1 MRWSV
6 LPLVLVG
13 AACSAAPVVYPP
25 ISPAPRAPAAL
36 APPTSVAVPEPPPA
50 ASACARRAPAARVT
64 PLSPTG
70 VGGAVVLVAQAGRK
84 LAYVADEDERAV
96 RTVDL
101 ASRAEI
107 AVTPLDAAPGQLVV
121 TTDGRLLVALRT
133 ASAVAVFEPGDD
145 PATPLE
151 ARCTVSA
158 PAEPTGLALTPDGE
172 RLLVTSRWGHAL
184 TAYETGT
191 LKAAFT
197 VDLPRDP
204 LAVVTSSDGARAFV
218 SHVVG
223 ARLSVVD
230 LHERAARQVDL
241 HQVER
246 QQAFSSGKPVTW
258 STGQGYTLART
269 ASGRIFAPEILA
281 NPNPTP
287 GEVTSGYGAGTGAP
301 SQIGDI
307 ASLDEAG
314 EHLATTPVLDF
325 RDHADCLLP
334 RAAAVDEGTS
344 RLLVACLGVNS
355 ILAYDA
361 KARNPHLRPLA
372 RWSVAAGPTGIA
384 VDLAERRAIVWSQFD
399 HTLSF
404 LALDGPA
411 VVTTSFTPPATFSTP
426 HPLSLYTDAPVK
438 GRIIAVVLPA
448 HAPPMDATLALGR
461 RVFHAAGD
469 AQLSGDGRACA
480 SCHPDGRDDGFTWST
495 PDGPR
500 QTPILAARLADTAP
514 YGWNGASARLEDHV
528 HRTFQRLSGFGLAP
542 RSFAALVAYVRHMD
556 LTFARP
562 APSAEA
568 ARGEAIFL
576 SAEAACATCHVDVTT
591 ADGKAHDVQ
600 SKIKGDRTAGFDT
613 PSLRFL
619 GQSAPYFHDGRYAT
633 LGDLLRGVDGTMGHT
648 AHLDDGERRA
658 LEAYLE
664 AL

>member
-1 MRWSV
+1 MRWSA

-13 AACSAAPVVYPP
+13 AACSAAPVVSPP
-25 ISPAPRAPAAL
+25 ISPAPPPL
-36 APPTSVAVPEPPPA
+36 ARPEPPSLA
-50 ASACARRAPAARVT
+50 AAPEPPSPSPACARRAPAARVT

-70 VGGAVVLVAQAGRK
+70 VGGAVVLVTMAGRK

-107 AVTPLDAAPGQLVV
+107 AVTPLAAAPGQLLV
-121 TTDGRLLVALRT
+121 TADGRVLVALRT
-133 ASAVAVFEPGDD
+133 ASTVAVFEPGED
-145 PATPLE
+145 PAAPLE
-151 ARCTVSA
+151 ARCSVAA
-158 PAEPTGLALTPDGE
+158 PAEPTGLALTPDGA
-172 RLLVTSRWGHAL
+172 RLLVTSRWSHAL

-191 LKAAFT
+191 LKAAFS

-204 LAVVTSSDGARAFV
+204 LAVVTSADGARAFV

-223 ARLSVVD
+223 GRISVVD
-230 LHERAARQVDL
+230 LREHAARQIDL
-241 HQVER
+241 HQIER
-246 QQAFSSGKPVTW
+246 PRSSSAKAVKW
-258 STGQGYTLART
+258 STGQGYSLARST
-269 ASGRIFAPEILA
+269 SGRIFAPEILA

-287 GEVTSGYGAGTGAP
+287 GEATSGYGPGGGPA
-301 SQIGDI
+301 QIGDI

-334 RAAAVDEGTS
+334 RAAAIDEATG
-344 RLLVACLGVNS
+344 RLLVACLGVNT

-361 KARNPHLRPLA
+361 KAKNPHLAPAA

-384 VDLAERRAIVWSQFD
+384 VDPAARRAVVWSQFD
-399 HTLSF
+399 HTLSL

-411 VVTTSFTPPATFSTP
+411 MVSTSYRLPAGFSASD
-426 HPLSLYTDAPVK
+426 PLSLIFSVPVK
-438 GRIIAVVLPA
+438 DRIIAIVLPA

-469 AQLSGDGRACA
+469 PQMASDGRACA
-480 SCHPDGRDDGFTWST
+480 SCHPDGRDDGFTWAT

-514 YGWNGASARLEDHV
+514 YGWNGVSSHLEDHV
-528 HRTFQRLSGFGLAP
+528 HRTFQRLLGFGLAP
-542 RSFAALVAYVRHMD
+542 RSFDALVAYVRHMD
-556 LTFARP
+556 MAFARP
-562 APSAEA
+562 EPTAEA
-568 ARGEAIFL
+568 ARGDAIFH

-600 SKIKGDRTAGFDT
+600 SRIQGDKTAGFDT

-648 AHLDDGERRA
+648 AHLDEGEQRA
-658 LEAYLE
+658 LEAYLQ